1 MVPCREP
8 LCERVGRQFLKS
20 ASTPGLLFR
29 RECFSVDKGF
39 ICAIIYIGK
48 GAADR
53 RFAPP
58 MLLRSNRQVG
68 SLGRLLLFCQQNDFD
83 NQTDETDDECT
94 KQKQFRICNHVVTPF
109 PQRTGGKEAHPL
121 LMGEQTA
128 YRGASRS
135 ESEFS
140 DCQRQSH
147 QYLLWQRPGSEE
159 PTVFQ
164 QITNHPS
171 TIYNCIAR

>member
-8 LCERVGRQFLKS
+8 LYERVSRRPLKS

-29 RECFSVDKGF
+29 RECFPVDNGF

-58 MLLRSNRQVG
+58 TLLRSNRQVG

-109 PQRTGGKEAHPL
+109 PVRTGGKEDHPL
-121 LMGEQTA
+121 LLGEK
-128 YRGASRS
+128 
-135 ESEFS
+135 
-140 DCQRQSH
+140 
-147 QYLLWQRPGSEE
+147 P
-159 PTVFQ
+159 PTVTGNALVPKNQCHIIRHFGNCQFQ
-164 QITNHPS
+164 LTFPAAMLQ
-171 TIYNCIAR
+171 